1 MQDKDLGE
9 NTRRGRAKKE
19 LRDAWAGTKPAKA
32 YRGHGEAGSEEKE
45 WGNADRSTA
54 VIKRLKGEN

>member
-9 NTRRGRAKKE
+9 RTRRGRAKKE

-45 WGNADRSTA
+45 WGNNADRSA
-54 VIKRLKGEN
+54 VVIKQLKG